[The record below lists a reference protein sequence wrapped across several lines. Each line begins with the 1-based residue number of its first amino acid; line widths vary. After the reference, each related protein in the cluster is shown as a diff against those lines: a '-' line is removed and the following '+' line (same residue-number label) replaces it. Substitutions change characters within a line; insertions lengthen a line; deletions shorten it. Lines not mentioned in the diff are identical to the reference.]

1 MATFIEITEPD
12 DVRLRDYVSLRD
24 TSLRHS
30 IEAAEGLFIDDRL
43 ENVIAG
49 AAAQKLHLL
58 ANA

>member
-30 IEAAEGLFIDDRL
+30 IEAAEGLFIAKGLLVIRRARRL
-43 ENVIAG
+43 GLSA
-49 AAAQKLHLL
+49 
-58 ANA
+58 